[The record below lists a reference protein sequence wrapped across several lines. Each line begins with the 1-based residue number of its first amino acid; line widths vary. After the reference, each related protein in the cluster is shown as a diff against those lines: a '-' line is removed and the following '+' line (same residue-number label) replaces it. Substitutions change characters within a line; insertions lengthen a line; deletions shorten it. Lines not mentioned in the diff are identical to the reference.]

1 MRQSGSAP
9 PCEPPFD
16 FEFKHASNVVILLQ
30 FLPDYTWMRRRTYW
44 LRY

>member
-1 MRQSGSAP
+1 MAATHLP
-9 PCEPPFD
+9 ATAC
-16 FEFKHASNVVILLQ
+16 LQ